1 MNSEIRLDGTA
12 RSPEDAVA
20 LHDLGLQFTEIP
32 INDEASFLPF
42 KAAYWI
48 LKDELSLYYLCHGP
62 QEGTPMKS

>member
-1 MNSEIRLDGTA
+1 VYSSISVYKDIFPYRRIFRIMNSEIRLDGTA

-42 KAAYWI
+42 KAAY
-48 LKDELSLYYLCHGP
+48 
-62 QEGTPMKS
+62 